1 MGLACT
7 SVPGAVTFVDVVPD
21 TVMNTYNVQFN
32 VDLDGNGFADVW
44 FIRSSLTTS
53 GLKAFSGGNV
63 RVMAL
68 HSEGTTY
75 DARAHSLGSWIGE
88 NAQAPYAWTTNS
100 SGYYLASNL
109 ILAGDQVFQFGFFP
123 GRDAF
128 VGVELTLP
136 DGVHYGFI
144 QVRVP
149 ELSSIG
155 YLKSYGFET
164 QPGVPILAGAPE
176 PGRLWLA
183 RAFQFS

>member
-1 MGLACT
+1 
-7 SVPGAVTFVDVVPD
+7 
-21 TVMNTYNVQFN
+21 

-44 FIRSSLTTS
+44 FSRSSLTTS
-53 GLKAFSGGNV
+53 GLIAYSTSQIRIQAVPSDANTRYALPLLNGFEIGSLPGSGGDWFF
-63 RVMAL
+63 
-68 HSEGTTY
+68 SP
-75 DARAHSLGSWIGE
+75 S
-88 NAQAPYAWTTNS
+88 PY
-100 SGYYLASNL
+100 GYALASNL
-109 ILAGDQVFQFGFFP
+109 VLAGDQVFQFGFFP
-123 GRDAF
+123 GKDAYL
-128 VGVELTLP
+128 GVELMLG

-183 RAFQFS
+183 VLAFIFLTARRRRGRPC